1 MKSAEVNQQIL
12 AIRTLQSNMAA
23 QAHRNGT
30 STTEQYRAA
39 FDYLEAAVES
49 LKQLASKITK
59 NNETLRGCAGV
70 EVI

>member
-1 MKSAEVNQQIL
+1 
-12 AIRTLQSNMAA
+12 MAA